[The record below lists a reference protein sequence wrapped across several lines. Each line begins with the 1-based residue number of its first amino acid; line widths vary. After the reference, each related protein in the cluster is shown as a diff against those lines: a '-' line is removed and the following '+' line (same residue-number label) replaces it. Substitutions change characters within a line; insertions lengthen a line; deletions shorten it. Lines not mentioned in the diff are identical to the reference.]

1 MGVSKCNFKY
11 VLYISIKVVTNE
23 ANTYTT
29 ALQCHVDVFF
39 LKSAHNK
46 CLILPI
52 KAMSIEMKCHKKS
65 ALYTMGYIQNNNMCP
80 IHLRSTVTN
89 ITASIRLDFAT
100 IHIEQQT

>member
-1 MGVSKCNFKY
+1 MKPTHILLHSSFT
-11 VLYISIKVVTNE
+11 LM
-23 ANTYTT
+23 
-29 ALQCHVDVFF
+29 FF
-39 LKSAHNK
+39 FKSAHNK

-52 KAMSIEMKCHKKS
+52 KAMSVEMKCHKKS

-100 IHIEQQT
+100 IHIEQQTSQDIHS